1 MSRIA
6 AQAPEALTSP
16 KPRGLALRIA
26 QAMIVAVVAVSSVL
40 AASPARA
47 GFDVPMSHG
56 FGGFGSS
63 GSSGFTPL
71 VPISGFARA
80 ASWFDPS
87 RLHLSSTVSVGSA
100 YGGATSALQ
109 VTSLSYQFGR
119 PLSLSVSVG
128 NSFGPSARGGTN
140 PFFLE
145 GFDLTWRPTGNSV
158 FRVEM
163 HDVRSPLQLD
173 PTGRGFGYGDPF
185 RSVY

>member
-1 MSRIA
+1 MSRMSPIA
-6 AQAPEALTSP
+6 PSP
-16 KPRGLALRIA
+16 QPRGFAVRLTHAILVI
-26 QAMIVAVVAVSSVL
+26 VVAISSVL

-47 GFDVPMSHG
+47 GFDVPVSHG

-80 ASWFDPS
+80 ASWFDPA

-100 YGGATSALQ
+100 YGVTSALQ

-128 NSFGPSARGGTN
+128 NSFGPNAVGGTN

-173 PTGRGFGYGDPF
+173 PAGRGFGYGDPF
-185 RSVY
+185 RTAY

>member
-1 MSRIA
+1 MFRMSA
-6 AQAPEALTSP
+6 VSP
-16 KPRGLALRIA
+16 KPRAVAVRFA
-26 QAMIVAVVAVSSVL
+26 QAFVVAAVAISSVL

-47 GFDVPMSHG
+47 GFDVPVSHG

-63 GSSGFTPL
+63 GSSGFSPL

-87 RLHLSSTVSVGSA
+87 RLHLSSTVSVGSSF
-100 YGGATSALQ
+100 GVTSALQ

-119 PLSLSVSVG
+119 PLSLSVSIG
-128 NSFGPSARGGTN
+128 NSFCPHAVGGAN

-145 GFDLTWRPTGNSV
+145 GFNLTWRPSGNSV
-158 FRVEM
+158 FRIEM

-173 PTGRGFGYGDPF
+173 PMGRGFGYGDPL
-185 RSVY
+185 RSAY